1 MSTSAN
7 RNSTI
12 GTVIFMAGML
22 AAALLFAVLGFWQM
36 ERLAWKEQ
44 LIASATA
51 RATAAPVDVPA
62 VSGWSALDVETID
75 FQPVRLTG
83 EFQSHGEA
91 RIFISLPKKGGRYSG
106 PGYWIVTPFELSDG
120 GLVYV
125 NRGFVPQELAFNA
138 AYAAAPE
145 GPMQIN
151 GVLRKPERAGGATL
165 EPDLAKNVDWVIN
178 PQRLSTILFSDLG
191 TVAPFYVNWLPVE
204 PVELP
209 QPAQTSDI
217 EFSNKHLEYALTW
230 FSLALMTPILLVF
243 WLVRRKKMQKLAT
256 DQSAD

>member
-1 MSTSAN
+1 MSLSAN

-44 LIASATA
+44 LIASANA
-51 RATAAPVDVPA
+51 RANAAPVSQPEL
-62 VSGWSALDVETID
+62 SQWETLDVETVD
-75 FQPVRLTG
+75 FQPVSLSG
-83 EFQSHGEA
+83 AFQSDGEA
-91 RIFISLPKKGGRYSG
+91 RIFISLPKKNGRYSG
-106 PGYWIVTPFELSDG
+106 PGYWIVTPFVLESG

-125 NRGFVPQELAFNA
+125 NRGFVPQDNAFSA
-138 AYAAAPE
+138 GYEAAPE
-145 GPMQIN
+145 GQMTIN
-151 GVLRKPERAGGATL
+151 GILRKPERAGGATL

-178 PQRLSTILFSDLG
+178 PERLSTILFSDLG
-191 TVAPFYVNWLPVE
+191 TVAPFYVNWLPDT
-204 PVELP
+204 PVDLP
-209 QPAQTSDI
+209 QPAQTGDV

-230 FSLALMTPILLVF
+230 FSLALMTPILLIF

-256 DQSAD
+256 EQSAD